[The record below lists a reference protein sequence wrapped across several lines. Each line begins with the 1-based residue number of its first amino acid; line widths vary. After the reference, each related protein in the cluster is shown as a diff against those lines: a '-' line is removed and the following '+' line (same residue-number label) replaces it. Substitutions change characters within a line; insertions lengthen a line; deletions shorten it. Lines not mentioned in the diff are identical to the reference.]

1 MDDFDILQMKDP
13 AFRAEWKALQPWAAM
28 AQAEIDAEK
37 ETVIAPERKYDEG
50 PGKLPR
56 LSF

>member
-13 AFRAEWKALQPWAAM
+13 AFRAEWKALQPGAAM
-28 AQAEIDAEK
+28 AQAEIDAQK

-56 LSF
+56 L